1 MNINRYKLCRAYN
14 SEIDNSKAGNARNI
28 TVSHMRN
35 YSAWLQALKEMLLN
49 NIIDFN
55 PTLAAQSEIIKEET
69 NRIQDLEAKQRKLDY
84 FVNQIHG
91 MMQWADS

>member
-1 MNINRYKLCRAYN
+1 M
-14 SEIDNSKAGNARNI
+14 
-28 TVSHMRN
+28 SHIRN
-35 YSAWLQALKEMLLN
+35 YSGWLQALKEMLIN

-84 FVNQIHG
+84 YVNQIHG